1 LANNPIET
9 YEILGKHMGIRLC
22 PGPKHFDGLYIFKR
36 AEGVWKMTLM
46 VDDLKQYQTQK
57 WWRKC
62 AIYLQK
68 TAT

>member
-1 LANNPIET
+1 
-9 YEILGKHMGIRLC
+9 MGIRLC
-22 PGPKHFDGLYIFKR
+22 PGPKDFDGLYIFKR
-36 AEGVWKMTLM
+36 AEGFWKMTLL

-57 WWRKC
+57 FWRKC

>member
-1 LANNPIET
+1 
-9 YEILGKHMGIRLC
+9 MGIRLC
-22 PGPKHFDGLYIFKR
+22 PGANHFDGLYIFKR

-46 VDDLKQYQTQK
+46 VDDLKQCQIQN
-57 WWRKC
+57 WWRKS